1 MTGIP
6 ARTIRPAHAAE
17 PCTRCGAS
25 GTHYLTC
32 PSLRLPPGY
41 RLTPGPAPDAP
52 AACPPT
58 RAERARDGRGDPLLT
73 IARIVVPGV
82 PAGPRLSRRAGQQA
96 GRAGYR
102 RARDRAAPGPG
113 AGLITGGRPGWLC
126 GGPDHPDWP
135 LPPGR

>member
-6 ARTIRPAHAAE
+6 AANTRPARAGE

-41 RLTPGPAPDAP
+41 LLTPDPAPR
-52 AACPPT
+52 CLC
-58 RAERARDGRGDPLLT
+58 GL
-73 IARIVVPGV
+73 
-82 PAGPRLSRRAGQQA
+82 PAGTCGVCSRLRLNRQAEPEAGQ
-96 GRAGYR
+96 RAGYR
-102 RARDRAAPGPG
+102 RAPDRAAPGPR
-113 AGLITGGRPGWLC
+113 AGLITGGRPGHLC

-135 LPPGR
+135 RPPSR